1 MIKSIIFDFAGV
13 IGSDGYWV
21 LLKEKLLNFEDKKIF
36 FHNLSI
42 KVDDGS
48 INNREFIEII
58 ARELKIPE
66 EIVWKEIFKRIVIN
80 QDLLILISKLK
91 KNYKICLLTNYTH
104 EWMSE
109 LINIYKLDKYF
120 DIKVISSLEKL
131 AKPDKKI
138 YQIALDRLESKFA
151 EAIFIDDR
159 QYNVDGGEN
168 AGIKSLLFTTN
179 EKLKKDFENLGIKA

>member
-21 LLKEKLLNFEDKKIF
+21 LLKERLLNFEDKKIF
-36 FHNLSI
+36 FHDLSI
-42 KVDDGS
+42 KVDDGT
-48 INNREFIEII
+48 INNKEFVEII
-58 ARELKIPE
+58 ASELKMPE
-66 EIVWKEIFKRIVIN
+66 DIVWKEIFKKVIIN
-80 QDLLILISKLK
+80 QELLTLISQLK

-109 LINIYKLDKYF
+109 LIDIYKLDKYF
-120 DIKVISSLEKL
+120 DVKVISSLEKL

-138 YQIALDRLESKFA
+138 YLIALSRLNLKPN

-159 QYNVDGGEN
+159 QYNVDGGEEV
-168 AGIKSLLFTTN
+168 GIKSLLFVSN
-179 EKLKKDFENLGIKA
+179 EQLIKDLKNLEIKV